1 MISLE
6 DSLCLIIT
14 GSTPVL
20 ITWMLI
26 WLMQKQCFHHIMQHL
41 LFKTLPWDVP
51 IWPGLSLATLSL
63 VFFFSSNSCIGI
75 GCFLLQTLQVQCWLQ
90 FLVLWVLSIG
100 FKHPKHNFWVNKS
113 LLYSSADL
121 IKYVLYCSNSWSVSY
136 SGCLGDQYTA
146 LGTQTLAPKN
156 LFSSF
161 LISVVFQQKI
171 CSNGNQLFHN
181 VSNYFE
187 MA

>member
-1 MISLE
+1 MTQDFWSEGFETANAITNFDFSQLYPFSVFTTTYASIPSISSVLTKSHLNHKCLLATTIAWVMISLE

-100 FKHPKHNFWVNKS
+100 FKHP
-113 LLYSSADL
+113 
-121 IKYVLYCSNSWSVSY
+121 
-136 SGCLGDQYTA
+136 
-146 LGTQTLAPKN
+146 
-156 LFSSF
+156 
-161 LISVVFQQKI
+161 
-171 CSNGNQLFHN
+171 
-181 VSNYFE
+181 
-187 MA
+187 